1 MKKLNYI
8 ISAYL
13 LLVTFHSNAQHAR
26 FVTQGTIT
34 YEKRVNAYA
43 LIKQQIKIWGGGDD
57 SFYKAAFESYQK
69 NNPQFKTSQ
78 STLYF
83 DNDVTAFIPTE
94 DAIAS
99 TSGWFGD
106 MIEFKQANHI
116 LTDIKAGT
124 SKTQKKVYD
133 EAYMVSDSTRKIN
146 WKITDEFR
154 DIAGYHCR
162 RANALVMDSVYVVAF
177 YAEEIAVSGGPESF
191 SGLPGMILGLALPH
205 DHVTWFAT
213 SVTDAAVPADKLK
226 IPTKGKAVNNKQLY
240 DILKSALKSWGKS
253 AHQTFKWAMM

>member
-1 MKKLNYI
+1 MKTLKYI

-13 LLVTFHSNAQHAR
+13 LLATFNLNAQHAR
-26 FVTQGTIT
+26 FVTQGTIE

-43 LIKQQIKIWGGGDD
+43 LIKEQIKLWGGE
-57 SFYKAAFESYQK
+57 SFYTAAFESYQK
-69 NNPQFKTSQ
+69 NNPQFKTAKSKLFFNNQ
-78 STLYF
+78 T
-83 DNDVTAFIPTE
+83 TAFIPEEEAT
-94 DAIAS
+94 AS
-99 TSGWFGD
+99 SNSWFSTL
-106 MIEFKQANHI
+106 IQFQQANNI
-116 LTDIKAGT
+116 LSDLKTGT

-133 EAYMVSDSTRKIN
+133 ETYMVSDSTRKIN

-154 DIAGYHCR
+154 NIAGYNCR

-191 SGLPGMILGLALPH
+191 SGLPGMILGLAMPH

-213 SVTDAAVPADKLK
+213 SVTDLPVADDKLK

-240 DILKSALKSWGKS
+240 DILKGALKNWGKS
-253 AHQTFKWAMM
+253 AYQTFKWTML